1 MLIDKLYF
9 WFHLNTLKLKRP
21 QTLEEELAN
30 SLTHGFGI
38 LFSVVAISLLITFSV
53 LEGSVLHIVS
63 SSFFGGAFLLM
74 YTFST
79 LYHAIQH
86 QKTKSILRIFD
97 HISIY
102 FLIAGTY
109 TPFLILGIGGSRGW
123 LMFGIVWGIAIL
135 GTVFKIFFTHRFP
148 KLSLFLYLGMGWIA
162 IFIAQPLYEQLSTT
176 VLSLLIG
183 GGVSYTMGT
192 IFYINHKMHYA
203 HAIWHIFVL
212 IGTISHFIAVMNLL

>member
-1 MLIDKLYF
+1 MSEKIQ
-9 WFHLNTLKLKRP
+9 RP

-30 SLTHGFGI
+30 SLTHGIGV

-53 LEGSVLHIVS
+53 LNGNVLHIIS

-86 QKTKSILRIFD
+86 SKTKTLLRIFD

-102 FLIAGTY
+102 ILIAGTY
-109 TPFLILGIGGSRGW
+109 TPFLLIGLGGTIGW
-123 LMFGIVWGIAIL
+123 VMFGIVWLIAVLGIF
-135 GTVFKIFFTHRFP
+135 FKIFYKHRFP
-148 KLSLFLYLGMGWIA
+148 RMSLILYLGMGWIA
-162 IFIAQPLYEQLSTT
+162 VFIAFPLYENLPSHI
-176 VLSLLIG
+176 LALLLG
-183 GGVSYTMGT
+183 GGLSYTLGT
-192 IFYINHKMHYA
+192 IFYVNKKMLYS

-212 IGTISHFIAVMNLL
+212 IGTITHFIAVMYLV

>member
-1 MLIDKLYF
+1 MTKKNERI
-9 WFHLNTLKLKRP
+9 
-21 QTLEEELAN
+21 QSLEEELAN

-53 LEGSVLHIVS
+53 LDGGVLHIVS

-86 QKTKSILRIFD
+86 RKTKSILRIFD

-109 TPFLILGIGGSRGW
+109 TPFLLLGLGGSTGW
-123 LMFGIVWGIAIL
+123 LMFAIVWSIAIL
-135 GTVFKIFFTHRFP
+135 GTVFKIFFTHKFP
-148 KLSLFLYLGMGWIA
+148 KLSLILYLGMGWIA
-162 IFIAQPLYEQLSTT
+162 IFIAKPLFLQLSAD
-176 VLSLLIG
+176 VLLLLFMG
-183 GGVSYTMGT
+183 GLSYTVGV
-192 IFYINHKMHYA
+192 IFYINRKMRYA

-212 IGTISHFIAVMNLL
+212 IGTITHFIAVMNLL

>member
-1 MLIDKLYF
+1 M
-9 WFHLNTLKLKRP
+9 KRP

-53 LEGSVLHIVS
+53 LEGSVLHIIS

-79 LYHAIQH
+79 IYHAIQH
-86 QKTKSILRIFD
+86 EKSKAILRIFD

-109 TPFLILGIGGSRGW
+109 TPFLILGVGGFTGW
-123 LMFGIVWGIAIL
+123 LMFGIVWGIALI
-135 GTVFKIFFTHRFP
+135 GTIFKIFFTHRFP
-148 KLSLFLYLGMGWIA
+148 RLSLFLYLGMGWIA
-162 IFIAQPLYEQLSTT
+162 VFIAKPLFLELSTT

-183 GGVSYTMGT
+183 GGVSYTLGT
-192 IFYINHKMHYA
+192 IFYTNQKMRYS
-203 HAIWHIFVL
+203 HAIWHVFVL
-212 IGTISHFIAVMNLL
+212 IGTITHFIAVMYLL

>member
-1 MLIDKLYF
+1 MII
-9 WFHLNTLKLKRP
+9 LKRP
-21 QTLEEELAN
+21 QTIEEELAN

-53 LEGSVLHIVS
+53 LEGSVLHIIS

-86 QKTKSILRIFD
+86 QKTKAILRIFD

-109 TPFLILGIGGSRGW
+109 TPFLILGIGGAMGW
-123 LMFGIVWGIAIL
+123 VMFGIVWGIAL
-135 GTVFKIFFTHRFP
+135 FGTVFKIFFTHRFP

-162 IFIAQPLYEQLSTT
+162 VFIAKPLYEELSAT
-176 VLSLLIG
+176 VLFLLIG
-183 GGVSYTMGT
+183 GGLSYTLGT
-192 IFYINHKMHYA
+192 IFYTNHKTHYA
-203 HAIWHIFVL
+203 HAIWHVFVL
-212 IGTISHFIAVMNLL
+212 IGTITHFIAVMYLL

>member
-1 MLIDKLYF
+1 M
-9 WFHLNTLKLKRP
+9 KRP

-53 LEGSVLHIVS
+53 LEGSVLHIIS

-79 LYHAIQH
+79 IYHAIQH
-86 QKTKSILRIFD
+86 EKSKAILRIFD

-109 TPFLILGIGGSRGW
+109 TPFLILGVGGFTGW
-123 LMFGIVWGIAIL
+123 LMFGIVWGIALI
-135 GTVFKIFFTHRFP
+135 GTIFKIFFTHRFP
-148 KLSLFLYLGMGWIA
+148 RLSLFLYLGMGWIA
-162 IFIAQPLYEQLSTT
+162 VFIAKPLFLELSTT

-183 GGVSYTMGT
+183 GGVSYTLGT
-192 IFYINHKMHYA
+192 IFYTNQKMRYA
-203 HAIWHIFVL
+203 HAIWHVFVL
-212 IGTISHFIAVMNLL
+212 IGTITHFIAVMYLL

>member
-1 MLIDKLYF
+1 M
-9 WFHLNTLKLKRP
+9 KRV
-21 QTLEEELAN
+21 QTIEEELAN
-30 SLTHGFGI
+30 SITHGFGV

-53 LEGSVLHIVS
+53 LEGSVLHIIS

-86 QKTKSILRIFD
+86 EKSKSILRIFD

-109 TPFLILGIGGSRGW
+109 TPFLLLGIGGTTGW
-123 LMFGIVWGIAIL
+123 VMFGIVWGIAL
-135 GTVFKIFFTHRFP
+135 FGTVFKIFYTHRFP
-148 KLSLFLYLGMGWIA
+148 KLSLVLYLGMGWIA
-162 IFIAQPLYEQLSTT
+162 VFIAKLLYQELPT
-176 VLSLLIG
+176 VVLFLLLG
-183 GGVSYTMGT
+183 GGLSYTIGT
-192 IFYINHKMHYA
+192 IFYSNQNMRYA

-212 IGTISHFIAVMNLL
+212 IGTITHFIAVMYLL